1 MDDTIGLEKQD
12 YFLYEGIKTSCERL
26 NRTMHNIALL
36 RISKQQMCSSKQ

>member
-12 YFLYEGIKTSCERL
+12 ITFFEGIKTSCERL
-26 NRTMHNIALL
+26 NRTMHNIAL

>member
-12 YFLYEGIKTSCERL
+12 ITFFYEIKTSCERL